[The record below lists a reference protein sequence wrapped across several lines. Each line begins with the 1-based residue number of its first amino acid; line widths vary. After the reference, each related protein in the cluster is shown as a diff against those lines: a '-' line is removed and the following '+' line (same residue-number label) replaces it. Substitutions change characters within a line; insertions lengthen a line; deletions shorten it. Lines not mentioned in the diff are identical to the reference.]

1 MSFRYIPPFLRRDV
15 LGAALKDCTH
25 YAINDSIEFIATF
38 APWRRQ
44 GIYLIRYW
52 HFQIV
57 ALRVIRAAVL
67 RICAHSFLGRLSR
80 RLNPITVVTGPN
92 TLGVVSTHSGYSSV
106 FSSMLGV
113 LFGTLNTFYFQ
124 QNTSPY
130 ISHDTDTTMTHYD
143 TGGTEIP

>member
-44 GIYLIRYW
+44 GLYLIRHW
-52 HFQIV
+52 QAQTV

-67 RICAHSFLGRLSR
+67 RICAHSFLGRPSR
-80 RLNPITVVTGPN
+80 LFTPITVWVRRFQRFPATPTIGAIRALTCREFYPRHPDWWDDA
-92 TLGVVSTHSGYSSV
+92 VVSQ
-106 FSSMLGV
+106 SMLV
-113 LFGTLNTFYFQ
+113 PLAFR
-124 QNTSPY
+124 
-130 ISHDTDTTMTHYD
+130 SHLSCT
-143 TGGTEIP
+143 IPP